1 MPGEAQSRELQAEVK
16 QVTSLLKEG
25 RSDAARARCDSLIW
39 RFPKSMD
46 IRLLASSVEQQ
57 RGDFNRMLER
67 AEEALALAPAQ
78 AGAQFR
84 VLECRLYCGQAD
96 RVIATLEE
104 IEASAG
110 DDHALLA
117 RIAEF
122 FTHCTRHADA
132 LRCLR
137 RATELQSYN
146 SAYLFSLAAAQIA
159 TGDLEEAEQT
169 LDHVIALDPH
179 DYDAYRNR
187 STLRTQGTDDNHID
201 EMLALLQRG
210 VRRPAGEAQLCYA
223 LSKEYEDLGNY
234 EQAFSYLRR
243 GAEKRRSLMSYRVA
257 SDVSA
262 MQTIRQVFD
271 DSLFQNETSGDPRP
285 GPIFVIGLP
294 RSGTTLIDRIIA
306 SHSEVASLGEVNDFA
321 YSVMRTAGGGGGKM
335 SLIERSATLDF
346 KRLGQRYLDS
356 TRAYGAGTPYLI
368 DKTPLNYLYIGLIR
382 RALPNA
388 RIVHIRRNPM
398 DSCYGM
404 YRTLFRAG
412 YPFSYDF
419 DDLARYYIAYRE
431 LMDHWH
437 TVVPDAFLDVSYEAL
452 VADQESV
459 TRDVID
465 YCGLDWEPACLEF
478 HRNASPVATASS
490 AQVRQPLY
498 RDALE
503 RWRRY
508 ETQLQP
514 LSERLQA
521 AGIDIGQKGRTD

>member
-1 MPGEAQSRELQAEVK
+1 MPGEAQSRELQAEIK

-25 RSDAARARCDSLIW
+25 RSDAALARCDSLIR

-57 RGDFNRMLER
+57 RGDFDRMLER
-67 AEEALALAPAQ
+67 AGEALALAPAH

-84 VLECRLYCGQAD
+84 VLECQLYCGQAD
-96 RVIATLEE
+96 RVIATLGEL
-104 IEASAG
+104 EASAG
-110 DDHALLA
+110 ADHALLA

-122 FTHCTRHADA
+122 YTHCTRHADA

-137 RATELQSYN
+137 RATELQPDN
-146 SAYLFSLAAAQIA
+146 PAYLFSLAAALIA
-159 TGDLEEAEQT
+159 TGELESAERT
-169 LDHVIALDPH
+169 LDLVIALDSH

-187 STLRTQGTDDNHID
+187 STLRTQAADNNHID
-201 EMLALLQRG
+201 ELLGLLQRG

-223 LSKEYEDLGNY
+223 LSKEYEDLGDY
-234 EQAFSYLRR
+234 ERAFSYLQR

-262 MQTIRQVFD
+262 MQTIRQAFD
-271 DSLFQNETSGDPRP
+271 ESLLRSEPKGDPRP
-285 GPIFVIGLP
+285 GPIFVMGLP
-294 RSGTTLIDRIIA
+294 RSGTTLVDRIIA
-306 SHSEVASLGEVNDFA
+306 SHSEVSSLGEINDFA
-321 YSVMRTAGGGGGKM
+321 YSLMRTAGGSGGKT
-335 SLIERSATLDF
+335 SLIERSTTLDF
-346 KRLGQRYLDS
+346 RLLGQRYIDS

-368 DKTPLNYLYIGLIR
+368 DKTPLNYLYIGLIHL
-382 RALPNA
+382 ALPNA
-388 RIVHIRRNPM
+388 RIVHIRRTPM

-412 YPFSYDF
+412 YPFSYDI

-437 TVVPDAFLDVSYEAL
+437 SAIPDTFLDIGYEAL
-452 VADQESV
+452 VTDQESV
-459 TRDVID
+459 TRDIID
-465 YCGLDWEPACLEF
+465 YCGLTWEPACLEF
-478 HRNASPVATASS
+478 HRNKSPVATASS

-508 ETQLQP
+508 EQQLQP
-514 LSERLQA
+514 LAERLEA
-521 AGIDIGQKGRTD
+521 AGIEIGQRGRTN

>member
-1 MPGEAQSRELQAEVK
+1 MPGEAQSRELQAEIR

-25 RSDAARARCDSLIW
+25 RSDAARARCDSLIL
-39 RFPKSMD
+39 RFPQSID

-57 RGDFNRMLER
+57 HGDFDRMLER
-67 AEEALALAPAQ
+67 AEEALALQPAH
-78 AGAQFR
+78 AGAPYR
-84 VLECRLYCGQAD
+84 VLECQLYCGQAD
-96 RVIATLEE
+96 RVIETLNAM
-104 IEASAG
+104 EASAG
-110 DDHALLA
+110 DDHAPLT
-117 RIAEF
+117 RIAEYY
-122 FTHCTRHADA
+122 THCTRHADA

-137 RATELQSYN
+137 RATALQSYN
-146 SAYLFSLAAAQIA
+146 PAYLFSLAAALIA
-159 TGDLEEAEQT
+159 TGELEEAEQT
-169 LDHVIALDPH
+169 LDQVIALDPH

-187 STLRTQGTDDNHID
+187 STLRTQRADDNHID

-223 LSKEYEDLGNY
+223 LSKEFEDLGDY
-234 EQAFSYLRR
+234 EQAFRYLKR

-271 DSLFQNETSGDPRP
+271 ASLLRREQSGDPRP
-285 GPIFVIGLP
+285 GPIFIMGLP
-294 RSGTTLIDRIIA
+294 RSGTTLVDRIIA
-306 SHSEVASLGEVNDFA
+306 SHSRVASLGEINDFA
-321 YSVMRTAGGGGGKM
+321 YSLMRTAGGGAGKM
-335 SLIERSATLDF
+335 SLIERSTTLDF
-346 KRLGQRYLDS
+346 ERLGQRYIDS

-382 RALPNA
+382 LALPNA

-419 DDLARYYIAYRE
+419 DDLARYYVAYRE

-437 TVVPDAFLDVSYEAL
+437 TVIPEAFLDISYEAL
-452 VADQESV
+452 VVDQESV
-459 TRDVID
+459 SRGIID
-465 YCGLDWEPACLEF
+465 YCGLPWEPACLEF

-508 ETQLQP
+508 EQQLQP
-514 LSERLQA
+514 LADRLA
-521 AGIDIGQKGRTD
+521 EKGRTD